1 MRKVACRIDTGGQ
14 IGSLCVIKKSGKR
27 GFALPS
33 ILIASVVM
41 LAVLMVAIQA
51 VVASRSALNEQY
63 YIQLAREAAESGLAL
78 AESCLTSNSG
88 EATWSNLRPYTD
100 CDDNFVDTSNH
111 CETDIQKQSPLCTVY
126 RTSTVRS
133 TFSVATPVTSA
144 DGQTRQ
150 ISSKGTVER
159 VRKSTGEVWD
169 RKEYTTYAQV
179 GSVKVSQIATSS
191 AFACSLLETKQVY
204 CWGQNVS
211 GAMGPSNSLAASR
224 PVRVDGTGALAGKT
238 ISQLARGSFSAQHMC
253 AIAESEVYCWG
264 NNTFGQLG
272 DGSSNGTYNMNP
284 NSVKVASGS
293 GEAMPAGSVTKV
305 AVGENGS
312 CAIAAGKVYCWGENR
327 FGQLG
332 NNNSSMTYSS
342 KPVAVSGIP
351 SSSTATDISYHQ
363 NTVCVIASGV
373 LYCWG
378 HNLWLQ
384 VGDGTSTDRYS
395 ATVVGGLLSGKVV
408 TAIQTSHAT
417 TCAIASAEV
426 YCWGNGGQGAVGD
439 GSVTD
444 SSVPRKVANGP
455 GTALYGKNP
464 VKLSAGFHYNC
475 ALTSDGK
482 AYCWGYDGGAG
493 QLGDGNLTGN
503 RFTPY
508 EVSGL
513 SAIGSATDIS
523 SSRSSTCVLIDGY
536 TYCWGLAYDGQLR
549 SGVQSPTPAK
559 TDGVLAGKTI
569 SRAMAGGNTNCT
581 YATDG
586 MIACWG
592 SNALG
597 MIGDGTFTD
606 RLTPVQAGA
615 FRGSS
620 VSDISGADGTVCAI
634 VNSQIWC
641 WGQNVAGKL
650 GDGTNGTNKP
660 NPAQVLNNGV
670 LSGKTPQRIISASGG
685 IVCALASGAPYCW
698 GGYASAPRASL
709 IGNNT
714 IVQANGGFYTS
725 TPVAVYQEAGVLA
738 GKTVSDISGG
748 TEYCVT
754 ANGSVYC
761 WGENL
766 VGQLGINA
774 SSSGYSKPVSVFNES
789 GVLAGKSVT
798 KLASGNNFV
807 CVVTTEPNIYCW
819 GYNFDGE
826 FGNGSRTSS
835 TKPVLVTTTGHPLYG
850 KSITKLV
857 AGSAHACALTSG
869 EVYCWGYNALGQ
881 LGTGNNL
888 NQLYPVKVQGA
899 LAGKTVTDLSATG
912 PSTCAVADAKIYCW
926 GSNDFGQIGDGTSQ
940 LPASPVPTKALSVP
954 PFVYY

>member
-1 MRKVACRIDTGGQ
+1 MQIIAYDLNHCKKVHSSRTLLRIHT
-14 IGSLCVIKKSGKR
+14 R

-41 LAVLMVAIQA
+41 LAVLIVAIQA
-51 VVASRSALNEQY
+51 VVASRAALNEQY
-63 YIQLAREAAESGLAL
+63 YTQLAREAAESGLAL
-78 AESCLTSNSG
+78 AESCLTTNNG
-88 EATWSNLRPYTD
+88 EANWSNLRPFTD
-100 CDDNFVDTSNH
+100 CDGNFIDASNH
-111 CETDIQKQSPLCTVY
+111 CETDAQKQTALCTVY
-126 RTSTVRS
+126 RSDTVRS
-133 TFSVATPVTSA
+133 TFTVSTPSSSP

-150 ISSKGTVER
+150 IASKGSVER
-159 VRKSTGEVWD
+159 VRKSNAQVWD

-179 GSVKVSQIATSS
+179 GSVKVSQIMTNS
-191 AFACSLLETKQVY
+191 AFACSLLDTKQVF

-224 PVRVDGTGALAGKT
+224 PVRVDNTGAFAGKT
-238 ISQLARGSFSAQHMC
+238 ISQLARGSFNSQHMC
-253 AIAESEVYCWG
+253 AIAEAEAYCWG

-272 DGSSNGTYNMNP
+272 DGTANGSYSMNQNP
-284 NSVKVASGS
+284 VKVVSGS

-305 AVGENGS
+305 SIGDNGS
-312 CAIAAGKVYCWGENR
+312 CAIAAGKAYCWGENR
-327 FGQLG
+327 YGQLG
-332 NNNSSMTYSS
+332 NNNSSMAYSA
-342 KPVAVSGIP
+342 KPVAVVGIP
-351 SSSTATDISYHQ
+351 STSTVTDISYHQ
-363 NTVCVIASGV
+363 NAACAIASGV

-378 HNLWLQ
+378 WNQWYQ
-384 VGDGTSTDRYS
+384 IGDGTNTNRYS
-395 ATVVGGLLSGKVV
+395 ATAVGGLLSGKTV
-408 TAIQTSHAT
+408 TAVQTSHAT
-417 TCAIASAEV
+417 TCAIANSEV
-426 YCWGNGGQGAVGD
+426 YCWGVGGIGALGD
-439 GSVTD
+439 GSGSD
-444 SSVPRKVANGP
+444 SSVPRKVANGS

-482 AYCWGYDGGAG
+482 AYCWGYDGGVG

-513 SAIGSATDIS
+513 SAIGPATDIS
-523 SSRSSTCVLIDGY
+523 SSRWNTCVIISGY

-559 TDGVLAGKTI
+559 TDGILNGKNI
-569 SRAMAGGNTNCT
+569 SRAMAGGNTNCVT
-581 YATDG
+581 ATDG
-586 MIACWG
+586 MVACWG

-597 MIGDGTFTD
+597 MVGDGTFTD
-606 RLTPVQAGA
+606 RLTPVQTGA
-615 FRGSS
+615 FAGSS
-620 VSDISGADGTVCAI
+620 VTDLSGGDGTACLIA
-634 VNSQIWC
+634 NSQLWC
-641 WGQNVAGKL
+641 WGQNAAGKI

-660 NPAQVLNNGV
+660 NPTQVLNNGV

-709 IGNNT
+709 LGNNT
-714 IVQANGGFYTS
+714 IVQANGGYFSS
-725 TPVAVYQEAGVLA
+725 TPVTVYQEAGVLS
-738 GKTVSDISGG
+738 GKTSTEISGG
-748 TEYCVT
+748 TEYCVV

-766 VGQLGINA
+766 VGQLGVNA
-774 SSSGYSKPVSVFNES
+774 TSDGYSKPVSVMNEA
-789 GVLAGKSVT
+789 GVLAGKTVT
-798 KLASGNNFV
+798 KLGAGNNFV
-807 CVVTTEPNIYCW
+807 CAATSEPNIYCW

-835 TKPVLVTTTGHPLYG
+835 AKPVLVTTSGHPLYG
-850 KSITKLV
+850 KTISKLV
-857 AGSAHACALTSG
+857 AGSAHACALTGG

-888 NQLYPVKVQGA
+888 NQLYPAKVQGV
-899 LAGKTVTDLSATG
+899 LAGKTVTDISANG
-912 PSTCAVADAKIYCW
+912 PSTCAVANARVYCW

-940 LPASPVPTKALSVP
+940 LPASPVPTRALSVP